1 MFENDNILCS
11 TIICYFVGNVVNVVH
26 PICPPKIYFCFLLF
40 NAETNKI
47 CTFALSMSQFVIYIK
62 LEKYLSEWLTHSL
75 GCPVRFPNGSNE
87 NAVIRAF
94 IQKTPEDETPEK
106 PSDDATPIYIPDS
119 KAKPPESYNYMTDS
133 GKKAVREAIM
143 DLFTRNLWNEL
154 RPIDN
159 INIGVNTRI
168 AAWCEM
174 HGIGL
179 DRVETVRQKYYRIRE
194 AYKKRGINL
203 QNFTRNNSDNDP

>member
-1 MFENDNILCS
+1 MVLLAIVAHVALKICS
-11 TIICYFVGNVVNVVH
+11 
-26 PICPPKIYFCFLLF
+26 PKIFFCFRQ
-40 NAETNKI
+40 NYAESNKI
-47 CTFALSMSQFVIYIK
+47 STFAVSMSQFVIYIK

-87 NAVIRAF
+87 NSVIRAF
-94 IQKTPEDETPEK
+94 TQQPPEGKLPETASEGM
-106 PSDDATPIYIPDS
+106 TPIYIPDS
-119 KAKPPESYNYMTDS
+119 KAKPPDTYNYMTDS

-154 RPIDN
+154 RPIDS

-203 QNFTRNNSDNDP
+203 QNFTRNNSDTDP

>member
-1 MFENDNILCS
+1 MVLLAIVAHVALKTCS
-11 TIICYFVGNVVNVVH
+11 
-26 PICPPKIYFCFLLF
+26 PKIFFCFRQ
-40 NAETNKI
+40 NDAESNKI
-47 CTFALSMSQFVIYIK
+47 STFAVSMSQFVIYIK

-87 NAVIRAF
+87 NSVIRAF
-94 IQKTPEDETPEK
+94 TQQPPEGELPETASEGM
-106 PSDDATPIYIPDS
+106 TPIYIPDS

-154 RPIDN
+154 RPIDS

-203 QNFTRNNSDNDP
+203 QNFTRNNSDTDP

>member
-1 MFENDNILCS
+1 MVLLAIVAHVALKICS
-11 TIICYFVGNVVNVVH
+11 T
-26 PICPPKIYFCFLLF
+26 KIFFCFSQGDV
-40 NAETNKI
+40 ESNKI
-47 CTFALSMSQFVIYIK
+47 STFAMSMSQFVIYIK

-87 NAVIRAF
+87 NSVIRAF
-94 IQKTPEDETPEK
+94 TQQPPEGELPETASEGM
-106 PSDDATPIYIPDS
+106 TPIYIPDS

-154 RPIDN
+154 RPIDS

-203 QNFTRNNSDNDP
+203 QNFTRNNSDKDP

>member
-1 MFENDNILCS
+1 MVLLAIVAHVALK
-11 TIICYFVGNVVNVVH
+11 ICL
-26 PICPPKIYFCFLLF
+26 PKIFFCFRQDDV
-40 NAETNKI
+40 ESNKI
-47 CTFALSMSQFVIYIK
+47 STFAVSMSQFVIYIK

-87 NAVIRAF
+87 NSVIRAF
-94 IQKTPEDETPEK
+94 TQQPPEGELPETASEGM
-106 PSDDATPIYIPDS
+106 TPIYIPDS

-154 RPIDN
+154 RPIDS

-203 QNFTRNNSDNDP
+203 QNFTRNNSDKDP

>member
-1 MFENDNILCS
+1 MLLIYS
-11 TIICYFVGNVVNVVH
+11 YVAHFVGDVVRVVQ
-26 PICPPKIYFCFLLF
+26 PICPPKIYFCFRSF
-40 NAETNKI
+40 TADTNKI

-62 LEKYLSEWLTHSL
+62 LEKYISEWLTHSL
-75 GCPVRFPNGSNE
+75 GYPVRFPNGSNE

-94 IQKTPEDETPEK
+94 IQQTPKGDTPDTAAEGM
-106 PSDDATPIYIPDS
+106 TPIYIPDS

-133 GKKAVREAIM
+133 GKKAVREAII

-154 RPIDN
+154 RPIDS
-159 INIGVNTRI
+159 IKGVGVNTRI

-203 QNFTRNNSDNDP
+203 QNFTRNNSDKDP

>member
-1 MFENDNILCS
+1 
-11 TIICYFVGNVVNVVH
+11 
-26 PICPPKIYFCFLLF
+26 
-40 NAETNKI
+40 
-47 CTFALSMSQFVIYIK
+47 MSQMVFYIK

-75 GCPVRFPNGSNE
+75 GNPVRFPNGSNE

-94 IQKTPEDETPEK
+94 IQQPPKDKKPETA
-106 PSDDATPIYIPDS
+106 SAGSIAIYIPES
-119 KAKPPESYNYMTDS
+119 KAKPASSYNHMGKN
-133 GKKAVREAIM
+133 GKKALREAIK

-159 INIGVNTRI
+159 INVGVNTRI

-179 DRVETVRQKYYRIRE
+179 DRVETVRQKYYRMRE
-194 AYKKRGINL
+194 AYKKRSINL
-203 QNFTRNNSDNDP
+203 QNSTRKNSDTDH

>member
-1 MFENDNILCS
+1 MALLTIVAHVALKMCS
-11 TIICYFVGNVVNVVH
+11 
-26 PICPPKIYFCFLLF
+26 PKIFFCFRQD
-40 NAETNKI
+40 NAVSNKI
-47 CTFALSMSQFVIYIK
+47 STFVVSMSQFVIYIK

-87 NAVIRAF
+87 NSVIRAF
-94 IQKTPEDETPEK
+94 TQQPPEGELPETASEGM
-106 PSDDATPIYIPDS
+106 TPIYIPDS

-154 RPIDN
+154 RPIDS

-203 QNFTRNNSDNDP
+203 QNFTRNNSDTDP

>member
-1 MFENDNILCS
+1 MAKIFS
-11 TIICYFVGNVVNVVH
+11 TFI
-26 PICPPKIYFCFLLF
+26 P
-40 NAETNKI
+40 
-47 CTFALSMSQFVIYIK
+47 SMSRFVIYIK
-62 LEKYLSEWLTHSL
+62 LEKYLAEWLTHSL
-75 GCPVRFPNGSNE
+75 GNPVVFPCGSNE

-94 IQKTPEDETPEK
+94 LQKTPVGMK
-106 PSDDATPIYIPDS
+106 PDMAADGMTAICIPDS
-119 KAKPPESYNYMTDS
+119 KAKPPGTYNYLSDS

-179 DRVETVRQKYYRIRE
+179 DRVETVRQKYYRIRD
-194 AYKKRGINL
+194 AYKRQGINL
-203 QNFTRNNSDNDP
+203 QNFTRKNSDKDPHISET

>member
-1 MFENDNILCS
+1 MDLLAIVAHVALKMCS
-11 TIICYFVGNVVNVVH
+11 
-26 PICPPKIYFCFLLF
+26 PKIFFCFRQD
-40 NAETNKI
+40 NAVSNKI
-47 CTFALSMSQFVIYIK
+47 STFVVSMSQFVIYIK

-87 NAVIRAF
+87 NSVIRAF
-94 IQKTPEDETPEK
+94 TQQPPEGELPETASEGM
-106 PSDDATPIYIPDS
+106 TPIYIPDS

-154 RPIDN
+154 RPIDS

-203 QNFTRNNSDNDP
+203 QNFTRNNSDTDP

>member
-1 MFENDNILCS
+1 MCA
-11 TIICYFVGNVVNVVH
+11 TIICYFVGNVVNVVP

-106 PSDDATPIYIPDS
+106 ASDDATPIYIPDS

-203 QNFTRNNSDNDP
+203 QNFTRNNSDNDG

>member
-1 MFENDNILCS
+1 
-11 TIICYFVGNVVNVVH
+11 
-26 PICPPKIYFCFLLF
+26 
-40 NAETNKI
+40 
-47 CTFALSMSQFVIYIK
+47 MSQFVIYIK
-62 LEKYLSEWLTHSL
+62 LEKYISEWLTHSL

-94 IQKTPEDETPEK
+94 IQQTPKCETPDTAAEGM
-106 PSDDATPIYIPDS
+106 TPIYIPDS

-154 RPIDN
+154 RPIDS
-159 INIGVNTRI
+159 IKGVGVNTRI

-203 QNFTRNNSDNDP
+203 QNFTRNNSDKDP

>member
-1 MFENDNILCS
+1 MVLLAIVAHVALKICS
-11 TIICYFVGNVVNVVH
+11 
-26 PICPPKIYFCFLLF
+26 PKIFFCFRQDGV
-40 NAETNKI
+40 ESNKI
-47 CTFALSMSQFVIYIK
+47 STFAVSMSQFVIYIK

-87 NAVIRAF
+87 NSVIRAF
-94 IQKTPEDETPEK
+94 TMQPPESELPETASEGM
-106 PSDDATPIYIPDS
+106 TPIYIPDS

-154 RPIDN
+154 RPIDS

-203 QNFTRNNSDNDP
+203 QNFTRNNSDTDP

>member
-1 MFENDNILCS
+1 MVLLAIVAHVALKICS
-11 TIICYFVGNVVNVVH
+11 
-26 PICPPKIYFCFLLF
+26 PKIFFCFRQDGV
-40 NAETNKI
+40 ESNKI
-47 CTFALSMSQFVIYIK
+47 STFAVSMSQFVIYIK

-75 GCPVRFPNGSNE
+75 GCPVRIPNGSNE
-87 NAVIRAF
+87 NSVIRAF
-94 IQKTPEDETPEK
+94 TMQPPEGELPETASEGM
-106 PSDDATPIYIPDS
+106 TPIYIPDS

-154 RPIDN
+154 RPIDS

-203 QNFTRNNSDNDP
+203 QNFTRNNSDTDP

>member
-1 MFENDNILCS
+1 
-11 TIICYFVGNVVNVVH
+11 
-26 PICPPKIYFCFLLF
+26 
-40 NAETNKI
+40 
-47 CTFALSMSQFVIYIK
+47 MSQFVIYIK

-94 IQKTPEDETPEK
+94 IQKTPEDEIPEK
-106 PSDDATPIYIPDS
+106 ASDDATPIYIPDS
-119 KAKPPESYNYMTDS
+119 KAKPPESYNYMTES

-159 INIGVNTRI
+159 INIGVNTRV

-203 QNFTRNNSDNDP
+203 QNFTRNNSDNDPCISET

>member
-1 MFENDNILCS
+1 MVLLAIVAHVALKICS
-11 TIICYFVGNVVNVVH
+11 
-26 PICPPKIYFCFLLF
+26 PKIFFCFRQDD
-40 NAETNKI
+40 AESNKI
-47 CTFALSMSQFVIYIK
+47 STFAVSMSQFIIYIK
-62 LEKYLSEWLTHSL
+62 LEKYLSEWLTHTL

-94 IQKTPEDETPEK
+94 IQQTPEGEK
-106 PSDDATPIYIPDS
+106 PETAAEGMTPIYIPDS

-154 RPIDN
+154 RPIDS

-203 QNFTRNNSDNDP
+203 QNFTRNNSDKDH

>member
-1 MFENDNILCS
+1 MVLLAIVAHVALKICS
-11 TIICYFVGNVVNVVH
+11 
-26 PICPPKIYFCFLLF
+26 PKIFFCVRQDGV
-40 NAETNKI
+40 ESNKI
-47 CTFALSMSQFVIYIK
+47 ITFAVSMSQFVIYIK

-87 NAVIRAF
+87 NSVIRAF
-94 IQKTPEDETPEK
+94 TMQPHEGELPETASEGM
-106 PSDDATPIYIPDS
+106 TPIYIPDS

-154 RPIDN
+154 RPIDS

-203 QNFTRNNSDNDP
+203 QNFTRNNSDTDP

>member
-1 MFENDNILCS
+1 MLLIYS
-11 TIICYFVGNVVNVVH
+11 YVAHFVGDVVRVVQS
-26 PICPPKIYFCFLLF
+26 ICPPKIYFCFRSF
-40 NAETNKI
+40 TADTNKI
-47 CTFALSMSQFVIYIK
+47 CTFALSMSKFVIYIK
-62 LEKYLSEWLTHSL
+62 LEKYISEWLTHSL
-75 GCPVRFPNGSNE
+75 GYPVRFPNGSNE

-94 IQKTPEDETPEK
+94 IQQTPKGETPKTAAEGM
-106 PSDDATPIYIPDS
+106 TPIYIPDS

-133 GKKAVREAIM
+133 GKKAVREAIH

-154 RPIDN
+154 RPIDS
-159 INIGVNTRI
+159 IKGVGVNTRI

-179 DRVETVRQKYYRIRE
+179 DRVETVRQKYYRIRD

-203 QNFTRNNSDNDP
+203 QNFTRNNSDKDP

>member
-1 MFENDNILCS
+1 MLLIYS
-11 TIICYFVGNVVNVVH
+11 YVAHFVGDVVRVVQ
-26 PICPPKIYFCFLLF
+26 PICPPKIYFCFRSF
-40 NAETNKI
+40 TADTNKI

-62 LEKYLSEWLTHSL
+62 LEKYISEWLTHSL
-75 GCPVRFPNGSNE
+75 GYPVRFPNGSNE

-94 IQKTPEDETPEK
+94 IQQTPKGETPET
-106 PSDDATPIYIPDS
+106 AAEGMTPIYIPDS

-154 RPIDN
+154 RHIDS
-159 INIGVNTRI
+159 IKGVGVNTRI

-179 DRVETVRQKYYRIRE
+179 DRVETVRQKYYRIRD

-203 QNFTRNNSDNDP
+203 QNFTRNNSDKDP

>member
-1 MFENDNILCS
+1 MVLLAIVAHVALKTCSPNI
-11 TIICYFVGNVVNVVH
+11 F
-26 PICPPKIYFCFLLF
+26 FCFRQDD
-40 NAETNKI
+40 AESNKI
-47 CTFALSMSQFVIYIK
+47 SIFAVSMSQFVIYIK

-87 NAVIRAF
+87 NSVIRAF
-94 IQKTPEDETPEK
+94 TQQPPEGELPETASEGM
-106 PSDDATPIYIPDS
+106 TPIYIPDS

-154 RPIDN
+154 RPIDS

-203 QNFTRNNSDNDP
+203 QNFTRNNSDTDP

>member
-1 MFENDNILCS
+1 MVLLAIVAHVVLKICS
-11 TIICYFVGNVVNVVH
+11 
-26 PICPPKIYFCFLLF
+26 PKIFFCFRQDD
-40 NAETNKI
+40 AESNKI
-47 CTFALSMSQFVIYIK
+47 STFAVSMSQFVIYIK
-62 LEKYLSEWLTHSL
+62 LEKYLSEWLTHTL

-94 IQKTPEDETPEK
+94 IQQTPEGEK
-106 PSDDATPIYIPDS
+106 PETAAEGMTPIYIPDS

-154 RPIDN
+154 RPIDS

-203 QNFTRNNSDNDP
+203 QNFTRNNSDKDP

>member
-1 MFENDNILCS
+1 MCT
-11 TIICYFVGNVVNVVH
+11 TIICYFVGNVVNVVP

-106 PSDDATPIYIPDS
+106 APDDATPIYIPDS

-203 QNFTRNNSDNDP
+203 QNFTRNNSDNDG